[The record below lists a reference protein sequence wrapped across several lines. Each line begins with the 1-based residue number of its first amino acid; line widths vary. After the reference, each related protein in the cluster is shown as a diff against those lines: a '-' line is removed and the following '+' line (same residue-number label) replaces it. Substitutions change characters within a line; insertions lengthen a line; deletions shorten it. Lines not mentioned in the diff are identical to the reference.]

1 MKLTT
6 VTLYD
11 VKDLG
16 EVSGVSIYGVGLFTA
31 VCYLICSLIGKSS
44 VFVGRK
50 LERAKEKALEEMK
63 LYAQEMGA
71 DGVMNLHYQLSGLS
85 VMVYGS
91 AFQYLDT
98 DLDAPI
104 EDGVPE
110 IAAEAEVPALEE
122 AAEAAAEEAA
132 EETGEEA

>member
-6 VTLYD
+6 LTLYD

-16 EVSGVSIYGVGLFTA
+16 EVSGVCIYGVGLLSA
-31 VCYLICSLIGKSS
+31 LCYLVCSLIGKNAI
-44 VFVGRK
+44 FVGRK

-71 DGVMNLHYQLSGLS
+71 DGVMDMRYQLSGLS
-85 VMVYGS
+85 VMAYGT

-98 DLDAPI
+98 DADQPAELP
-104 EDGVPE
+104 
-110 IAAEAEVPALEE
+110 AADEVPALKE
-122 AAEAAAEEAA
+122 AAEEA
-132 EETGEEA
+132 GEEADEEEA

>member
-16 EVSGVSIYGVGLFTA
+16 EVSGVCIYGVGLFSA
-31 VCYLICSLIGKSS
+31 VCFLICSLIGKSS

-50 LERAKEKALEEMK
+50 LERAKAKALEEMK
-63 LYAQEMGA
+63 IYAQEMGA

-98 DLDAPI
+98 EAELPAEDAAGTELP
-104 EDGVPE
+104 VPE
-110 IAAEAEVPALEE
+110 E
-122 AAEAAAEEAA
+122 AEEAA
-132 EETGEEA
+132 PEA

>member
-16 EVSGVSIYGVGLFTA
+16 EVSGVCIYGMGLFTCI
-31 VCYLICSLIGKSS
+31 CYLICQIIGKSS

-50 LERAKEKALEEMK
+50 IDRAEMK
-63 LYAQEMGA
+63 IYAQEMGA
-71 DGVMNLHYQLSGLS
+71 DGVMNLRYQLSGLS

-98 DLDAPI
+98 
-104 EDGVPE
+104 
-110 IAAEAEVPALEE
+110 EVPAVDE
-122 AAEAAAEEAA
+122 APAEDVPAEA
-132 EETGEEA
+132 

>member
-16 EVSGVSIYGVGLFTA
+16 EVSGVCIYGVGLFTA

-50 LERAKEKALEEMK
+50 LDRAKAKAAEEMK

-71 DGVMNLHYQLSGLS
+71 DGVMDLRYQLSGLS
-85 VMVYGS
+85 VMVYGT

-98 DLDAPI
+98 EAD
-104 EDGVPE
+104 VPAE
-110 IAAEAEVPALEE
+110 EAAPALEE
-122 AAEAAAEEAA
+122 AAEDAPAEA
-132 EETGEEA
+132 

>member
-16 EVSGVSIYGVGLFTA
+16 EVSGVCIYGMGLFTCI
-31 VCYLICSLIGKSS
+31 CYLICQIIGKSS

-50 LERAKEKALEEMK
+50 LDRAKAKAIEEMK

-91 AFQYLDT
+91 AFQYLDS
-98 DLDAPI
+98 
-104 EDGVPE
+104 
-110 IAAEAEVPALEE
+110 E
-122 AAEAAAEEAA
+122 AAAPATEDAAPAEEAA
-132 EETGEEA
+132 E